1 MKKFFSVLAMLT
13 FMAVGPASAQG
24 LSFGV
29 QAGLTSSSLKFNED
43 VFSTDNRLG
52 WFAGPTIKI
61 GLPLFF
67 GVDAAALYDQ
77 REVKIND
84 EKVKIKQISIPVNL
98 RADFSLV
105 STVGVYAAL
114 GPQFSFNVG
123 DTEFKWTNTSS
134 YESTFQL
141 KKSAFSMNFGAGVL
155 LFKKLE
161 VGAAYNMELGNT
173 NDISLRMVTDGS
185 TYKKDDSK
193 LRAWRI
199 HASYY
204 F

>member
-1 MKKFFSVLAMLT
+1 MKKFFILLAMLP
-13 FMAVGPASAQG
+13 FMAAMPAGAQG

-29 QAGLTSSSLKFNED
+29 QAGMTGSELKFDKD

-52 WFAGPTIKI
+52 WFIGPTIKV

-67 GVDAAALYDQ
+67 AVDAAALYDQ
-77 REVKIND
+77 REVKISD
-84 EKVKIKQISIPVNL
+84 ETMKIKQVSIPVNL
-98 RADFSLV
+98 RADFNLI

-114 GPQFSFNVG
+114 GPQISFNVG
-123 DTEFKWTNTSS
+123 DTEFKWTDKDS
-134 YESTFQL
+134 YENTFQL

-161 VGAAYNMELGNT
+161 VGAAYNVEMGNT
-173 NDISLRMVTDGS
+173 SDITWGTVTDKD
-185 TYKKDDSK
+185 TYKNDSK
-193 LRAWRI
+193 LRAWRL
-199 HASYY
+199 HATYY

>member
-173 NDISLRMVTDGS
+173 SDISKN
-185 TYKKDDSK
+185 TYKDDSK
-193 LRAWRI
+193 LLAWRI